1 MLTQEERQKIK
12 ELLNAGLSIREIAKR
27 LGVSKGAV
35 EYYSREQKN
44 LTLLDIE
51 ILLEHIKD
59 LLIELNLKV
68 EEAILNNAVEK
79 SSLEG
84 VSQDSIK
91 TEKTYT
97 VKEAS
102 GLLGVSDR
110 AIQYWCENGKMRATR
125 IGKKWLIPES
135 EIKKMSEKLRG
146 LKDAIQRPRDEASI

>member
-51 ILLEHIKD
+51 ILLEDIKD

-68 EEAILNNAVEK
+68 EETILNKALEHVEK

-102 GLLGVSDR
+102 ELLGVSDR
-110 AIQYWCENGKMRATR
+110 AIQYWCKNGKIRATR

-135 EIKKMSEKLRG
+135 EIEKMRG
-146 LKDAIQRPRDEASI
+146 G